1 MHVNSLR
8 NGVAALCVMALGACA
23 AGEGTTV
30 VTGQKRPAIS
40 TDQVTLYTQAPQ
52 ASYDTIAL
60 VNASSANGWTDQQ
73 SLDYAIEELK
83 SQAAAVGANG
93 VIMGQPGSQSGG
105 FIMIDDIAYPYN
117 EQTVSGSAIYLVN
130 R

>member
-1 MHVNSLR
+1 MHANSLR
-8 NGVAALCVMALGACA
+8 NGIAALCVMALGACA
-23 AGEGTTV
+23 EGTTV

-40 TDQVTLYTQAPQ
+40 ADQVTLYTQAPQ
-52 ASYDTIAL
+52 ASYETIAL

-93 VIMGQPGSQSGG
+93 VIIGQPGSQSDG
-105 FIMIDDIAYPYN
+105 FIMIDDIAYPYK
-117 EQTVSGSAIYLVN
+117 EQTVSGSAIYLL